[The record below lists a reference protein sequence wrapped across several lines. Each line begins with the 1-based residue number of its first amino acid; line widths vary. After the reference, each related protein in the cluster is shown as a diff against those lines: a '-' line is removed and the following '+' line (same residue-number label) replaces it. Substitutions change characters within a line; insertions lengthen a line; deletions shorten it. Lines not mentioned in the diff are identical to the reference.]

1 MKGTITTTTYCW
13 NYAGIN
19 SHSQVIKQKELAAG
33 ALNKV
38 ITTCDCCPEHQERL
52 KKYSEKTR

>member
-1 MKGTITTTTYCW
+1 MKGTITYCW

-19 SHSQVIKQKELAAG
+19 SHSQVIRQKELAAG
-33 ALNKV
+33 VLNKV
-38 ITTCDCCPEHQERL
+38 ITTCDRCPEHQERF